1 MIVRQKE
8 EVKVVEWGNG
18 TSHRFLLE
26 ADGMGF
32 TVCHTVVRAGTKS
45 LLQYRRHLEACYCIG
60 GRGSVVTA
68 DGAVTHEI
76 TPGVMY
82 ALDQHDPHF
91 LIAAPDSDLELISV
105 FNPPLR
111 GDERHKL
118 DTDDFS
124 EY

>member
-1 MIVRQKE
+1 MIVRRKD

-26 ADGMGF
+26 TDGMGF
-32 TVCHTVVRAGTKS
+32 TLCHTLVRAGTKS
-45 LLQYRRHLEACYCIG
+45 LLQYRRHLEACYCIA
-60 GRGSVVTA
+60 GRGSVMTS

-82 ALDQHDPHF
+82 ALDEHDPHF
-91 LIAAPDSDLELISV
+91 LMAAPDSDLVLISV
-105 FNPPLR
+105 FNPPLH
-111 GDERHKL
+111 GDERHQL
-118 DTDDFS
+118 DTDEFS